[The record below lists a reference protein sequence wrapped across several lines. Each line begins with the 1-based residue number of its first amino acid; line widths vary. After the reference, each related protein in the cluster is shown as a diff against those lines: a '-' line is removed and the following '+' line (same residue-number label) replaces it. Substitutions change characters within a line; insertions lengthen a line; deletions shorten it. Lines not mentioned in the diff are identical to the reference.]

1 MKTVTINGVE
11 YPVYATVS
19 EADLYFNGAFGSNW
33 ENIDDDDK
41 IRLLIS
47 ATRNIDRQEYRGS
60 KIDEMQALEFPRIIN
75 GNETSDVILT
85 KACCEEAY
93 AIYNKGQS
101 SIADVDGIKRIEVQ
115 DTTIEFKD
123 SADLSGYVSDV
134 ADDLL
139 RPYRYLGVSVLY

>member
-1 MKTVTINGVE
+1 MKILSINGIE
-11 YPVYATVS
+11 YPVYATIS
-19 EADLYFNGAFGSNW
+19 EADAYFNGAFGSAW
-33 ENIDDDDK
+33 EHIDDDDK

-60 KIDEMQALEFPRIIN
+60 KVEPTQALEFPRIIN
-75 GNETSDVILT
+75 NKETDDTIVT

-93 AIYNKGQS
+93 AIFNKGQS
-101 SIADVDGIKRIEVQ
+101 AVSDIDGIKRIEVQ

-134 ADDLL
+134 VDDLL
-139 RPYRYLGVSVLY
+139 RPYRFLGVSVLY